1 MLRFR
6 INTKD
11 VHLPMSY
18 GDCYSLVMTAAVNAG
33 QHKAVSRSRFEV
45 QGSVSKKTPGS
56 AYTLIH
62 AIRYENGRFYVPSYM
77 RYYTLRGKNPSFRS
91 LLVRQVDQCNS
102 GT

>member
-11 VHLPMSY
+11 VHRSMSY
-18 GDCYSLVMTAAVNAG
+18 GDCYSLVLTTAVNAG
-33 QHKAVSRSRFEV
+33 RHETASRSEYEV
-45 QGSVSKKTPGS
+45 RVPVSKKTPGS

-62 AIRYENGRFYVPSYM
+62 TIRYENGKFYVPSYM

-91 LLVRQVDQCNS
+91 LLVRQVD
-102 GT
+102 